1 MSDSKLLGRVIVKEI
16 KDNSNGTCTL
26 DLEIPEDL
34 KENLKQSLGWK
45 RWSSKKFNEFFL
57 EALTKYAKDMERE
70 SGFTAA
76 ASEHLVD
83 VFDNKSVQPSFR

>member
-1 MSDSKLLGRVIVKEI
+1 MSDSKLLGRVTIKEI

-45 RWSSKKFNEFFL
+45 RWSSKKFNNFFL

-70 SGFTAA
+70 SGNSTVI
-76 ASEHLVD
+76 SEHLID
-83 VFDNKSVQPSFR
+83 VFDNKSV